1 MKQLLALSNSTLFL
15 YYLLS
20 NIFYLLLLVAAWIT
34 NLRHRRRIAGLRL
47 ETLEKSPFTPPISI
61 LVPARN
67 EQGGIVNS
75 VRSLL
80 ALDYPE
86 LEVIVINDGST
97 DGTLLELHE
106 AFALRP
112 ANLLYVA
119 RVRSAPVRALYASDW
134 EARLLV
140 VDKVGIGTKSDAIN
154 AGLNAATSP
163 YICIIDADSILEKD
177 ALLRLMAQIFSEP
190 VPMLAAGGIVRI
202 LNGNQVDNGAITAIR
217 LPRRPVEAL
226 QVVEYLRAFFIGRE
240 AWGCLNLLPIIS
252 GAFGL
257 FRRDL
262 LLEVGGYRARAIG
275 EDMDV
280 VVRMH
285 RRLLERSESYRIGF
299 VPEPTCWTQVPSTL
313 RALARQRA
321 RWQKGLL
328 DVLWPNR
335 DMLFRPRYRLVGSIV
350 LPYLWIFELLAP
362 VIEVVGYSTILIAAL
377 AGMLSRTF
385 LVQFAIFGYA
395 FATMLSIGSVV
406 QEELTARRYNNWTD
420 VARLLLYCFLEHFPY
435 RQINMLWRLQGMWQY
450 LQGRVTWERD
460 VGAELKP
467 SLSRR
472 RP

>member
-1 MKQLLALSNSTLFL
+1 MKELLSFSNSTLFW

-20 NIFYLLLLVAAWIT
+20 NIFYLLLLVAAWVA

-61 LVPARN
+61 LVPAHN
-67 EQGGIVNS
+67 EQDGIVES

-97 DGTLLELHE
+97 DHTLLELHA

-134 EARLLV
+134 DARLLV
-140 VDKVGIGTKSDAIN
+140 LDKAGIGTKSDAIN

-163 YICIIDADSILEKD
+163 YVCIIDADSILERD

-190 VPMLAAGGIVRI
+190 APMIAAGGIVKI
-202 LNGNQVDNGAITAIR
+202 LNWNRVENGVVTAIR
-217 LPRRPVEAL
+217 VPRRPVEAL

-262 LLEVGGYRARAIG
+262 LLQVGGYRTRAIG

-280 VVRMH
+280 VVRLH
-285 RRLLERSESYRIGF
+285 RHLLEQGRKYRIGF

-313 RALARQRA
+313 HGLARQRA

-335 DMLFRPRYRLVGSIV
+335 DMLFRRRYGLIGSLV

-362 VIEVVGYSTILIAAL
+362 VIEVIGYSTILTAAL

-395 FATMLSIGSVV
+395 FATMISIGSVV
-406 QEELTARRYNNWTD
+406 QEEVTYRRYNKWTD
-420 VARLLLYCFLEHFPY
+420 VGRLLLYCFVEHFPY
-435 RQINMLWRLQGMWQY
+435 RQINMVWRLQGMWQY
-450 LQGRVTWERD
+450 LRGRVTWED
-460 VGAELKP
+460 DGARIFRP
-467 SLSRR
+467 TFSRKA
-472 RP
+472 